1 MKVIHIIPELN
12 YGGAEKFVTELLPF
26 LKFKGVDVS
35 IISIK
40 DEIPL
45 AASLKNIPIYT
56 CGHQGS
62 MRRLDQLWKTIKK
75 VKKILK
81 NEKPDIIHSHLYAG
95 DIFAKLTSSLECK
108 LIATIHGADPR
119 WNKKNEMNLS
129 IKVWLLLEKLRK
141 PYYIAVSNYVK
152 SKLHKVLSIPES
164 KIFQVYNGIN
174 LAKFKFKDIEEKT
187 FVPTIVQIGRLAEEK
202 GHIIS
207 IMAFRIVK
215 QYFPKARLLFV
226 GNGYYRNIIAN
237 EVKKFKLDD
246 SIYFLGERDDVYKIL
261 EDAHVLWMPS
271 FREGL
276 PLSVLEA
283 MACGLPVIASNT
295 GGLPEVVFDE
305 KTGYLIDIGAF
316 EQLAEKTIKILSDK
330 NLAKS
335 MGLEGRKKVEEFFSI
350 EKTAD
355 NYLNIYKKVLSTQK

>member
-26 LKFKGVDVS
+26 LKFKGIDVS
-35 IISIK
+35 IISLK

-45 AASLKNIPIYT
+45 ATSLKNIPVYT
-56 CGHQGS
+56 CGHQGG
-62 MRRLDQLWKTIKK
+62 MRRLDQLWKT
-75 VKKILK
+75 VKEIRKILK

-119 WNKKNEMNLS
+119 WNNKNEMNLS

-164 KIFQVYNGIN
+164 KIFQVYNGID
-174 LAKFKFKDIEEKT
+174 LTKFKFKDIEEKT
-187 FVPTIVQIGRLAEEK
+187 FVPTIIQVGRLAEEK

-207 IMAFRIVK
+207 IKAFKIVK
-215 QYFPKARLLFV
+215 QHFPKARLLFV
-226 GNGYYRNIIAN
+226 GDGYYRTTIAN

-246 SIYFLGERDDVYKIL
+246 SIYFLGERDDVYNIL

-295 GGLPEVVFDE
+295 GGLPEVVSDE
-305 KTGYLIDIGAF
+305 KTGYLINVGAF
-316 EQLAEKTIKILSDK
+316 EQLADKTIKILLDK

-335 MGLEGRKKVEEFFSI
+335 MGIEGRKKVEELFSI

-355 NYLNIYKKVLSTQK
+355 NYLDIYKKILNIQK